1 MRKVNLII
9 SVSVFSILLG
19 LTSIVKNQ
27 TRIIEKKITKIKQNI
42 ANKKKDLDETQLDY
56 FYLSSPKNLSERVQN
71 LGLVD
76 YVPMDFSKLYLN
88 YEDFKNSK
96 NKITILNNNLY
107 EKKIK
112 KK

>member
-9 SVSVFSILLG
+9 SVSVFLILLG

-27 TRIIEKKITKIKQNI
+27 TRIIEKKITKIEQNI

-96 NKITILNNNLY
+96 NKITILNNNSN